1 VPPCRFLIEKVQII
15 TMPTSKKPKPAAKKH
30 VAKPKAKPKK
40 TVKPKPLTAAEKEE
54 KKRSDWEINNELIS
68 EAFFNSIL
76 KNKKFP
82 TYAGIGKQLSLDEKT
97 IRRHLQ
103 EEDMFED
110 LKIKMRAIKNKAL
123 LTLSMKA
130 IKGESHHWTR
140 LFFEVTDEIKAKDNN
155 ITIFINGKKAG
166 ASD

>member
-1 VPPCRFLIEKVQII
+1 
-15 TMPTSKKPKPAAKKH
+15 MATSKKPTKTAKK
-30 VAKPKAKPKK
+30 VLPKKIASKKQAKSKPKR
-40 TVKPKPLTAAEKEE
+40 LTAAQKEE

-82 TYAGIGKQLSLDEKT
+82 TYAGIARHLNLDEKT
-97 IRRHLQ
+97 IRRHLH

-110 LKIKMRAIKNKAL
+110 LKVKMRAIKNKAL

-130 IKGESHHWTR
+130 IKGDSHHWTR
-140 LFFEVTDEIKAKDNN
+140 LFFEVTDEIKSKDNN

-166 ASD
+166 AGN